1 MSEENKAIVRG
12 FGEQVWN
19 EGQLDRFEEF
29 IARDV
34 VPHTGPG
41 VTDANSLKQGIAR
54 IRNAFPD
61 IHIALDAAL
70 AEEDKVVARFTIS
83 GTHKED
89 FNGIPATGKQAV
101 WSGITIYRLA
111 GGKIVEFWTEV
122 DTLGMM
128 QQLGVIPAP
137 GAGGD

>member
-12 FGEQVWN
+12 FAEQVWN
-19 EGQLDRFEEF
+19 EGRLDRFEAF
-29 IARDV
+29 ILPDV
-34 VPHTGPG
+34 VPHTGPA
-41 VTDANSLKQGIAR
+41 VTDANSLKQGIAT

-61 IHIALDAAL
+61 IHIALDDAL

-83 GTHKED
+83 GTHKGE

-101 WSGITIYRLA
+101 FSGITIYRLA
-111 GGKIVEFWTEV
+111 GGKIAEFWTEV
-122 DTLGMM
+122 DNLGMM

-137 GAGGD
+137 GA